1 MSYNFYSLDAFLSER
16 YAAAPKGSD
25 LMAAT
30 SQAFPEVAAAKR
42 ARLGELLGLE
52 KLRALGPAGETR
64 FLWVQ
69 EHAGYKAWAYDL
81 DLLPG
86 LAVPFY
92 LLFPDKPNGKT
103 LLYLNGH
110 GPSVA
115 TLIPNKDGET
125 PDSLPV
131 QFAKAGYAVILP
143 ELIGFGP
150 SIFDAHQTPEER
162 GCTAIAKHLLLHGTT
177 LAGLRVL
184 ECERL
189 LDLAGQVAPHI
200 PMEKIASY
208 GMSGGAMLNSYLFA
222 LEPRLDAAIIAN
234 YPNTFEKSIL
244 AMHHCLCNYVPGILE
259 VGDMAQIIAMGAP
272 KPLLISAGTHD
283 PIFPLEGTEACWAD
297 LEKVYTKLG
306 ARDKCELEL
315 FEGGHEISN
324 ARVFPF
330 LEKQF

>member
-1 MSYNFYSLDAFLSER
+1 MSYNFYSLDTLLSDW
-16 YAAAPKGSD
+16 YADAPKGSD

-30 SQAFPEVAAAKR
+30 PEAFPAVVAAKR
-42 ARLGELLGLE
+42 ARLTELLGLE
-52 KLRALGPAGETR
+52 KLCALGPVGETR

-69 EHAGYKAWAYDL
+69 EHEGYRIWSYDL
-81 DLLPG
+81 DLLPD
-86 LAVPFY
+86 LALPFY
-92 LLFPDKPNGKT
+92 LLSPDQPNGKT

-110 GPSVA
+110 GPGVA
-115 TLIPNKDGET
+115 ALIPGKDGEET
-125 PDSLPV
+125 DSLPV

-143 ELIGFGP
+143 ELVGFGP
-150 SIFDAHQTPEER
+150 SIFDSHLNPEER

-189 LDLAGQVAPHI
+189 LDVVGQVAPHI

-244 AMHHCLCNYVPGILE
+244 AMHHCLCNYVPGILDL
-259 VGDMAQIIAMGAP
+259 GDMAQIIALGAP
-272 KPLLISAGTHD
+272 KPLLISAGTVD
-283 PIFPLEGTEACWAD
+283 PIFPLEGTEICWAD

-306 ARDKCELEL
+306 AREKCELEL

-324 ARVFPF
+324 ARVFGF